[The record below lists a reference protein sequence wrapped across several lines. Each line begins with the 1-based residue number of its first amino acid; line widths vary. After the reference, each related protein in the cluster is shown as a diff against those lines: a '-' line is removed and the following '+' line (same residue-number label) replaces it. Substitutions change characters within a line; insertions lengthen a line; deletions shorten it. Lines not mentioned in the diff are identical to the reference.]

1 MHKPLDNLTAIMRE
15 TGGQVVLYDFDQAQI
30 DGYPAKYGNAEEP
43 LGKVLRDISHSA
55 SVGYD
60 QVNENMNS
68 HSLK

>member
-1 MHKPLDNLTAIMRE
+1 M
-15 TGGQVVLYDFDQAQI
+15 LYDFDQAQI

>member
-1 MHKPLDNLTAIMRE
+1 MRE
-15 TGGQVVLYDFDQAQI
+15 IGQIVLYDFDQAQI
-30 DGYPAKYGNAEEP
+30 DGYPTKYGNAEP